1 MKARSSASSPSF
13 ASSETGLS
21 VASCITLRCAINDR
35 CINMH
40 SAAARRNLVRRRSFP
55 CRLNSRARDT
65 RPWRCIHRMHLN
77 QEIVCILDAW
87 RAINRRSP
95 TTGAQRLIRRI
106 AASASGESREHHKI
120 PNSQVRIQNERL
132 MRLGLGKK
140 KKERNTH
147 LSFHEEMRSTCDS
160 TSTLIKMF
168 RGIYFSRERN
178 VCAQDPVMHKI
189 REIGKRN
196 NIKLAN

>member
-77 QEIVCILDAW
+77 QELVCILDAW

-140 KKERNTH
+140 KKRKKH
-147 LSFHEEMRSTCDS
+147 ASF
-160 TSTLIKMF
+160 
-168 RGIYFSRERN
+168 FSRRN
-178 VCAQDPVMHKI
+178 AKHLRLDLNFDKNVQ
-189 REIGKRN
+189 GNLLFSWTKRMRTRPSD
-196 NIKLAN
+196 A